1 MKRRV
6 HMNANGKKRI
16 TIADIARESGYSK
29 TAVSFAFNAPE
40 RISTNAREKILRT
53 AGKLRYIPD
62 PTARNFSL
70 GRHSSI
76 GFLLPQSIDTCLLN
90 PYIIDVMRGLGTVC
104 QENGYMLTI
113 IPPLNDSLYEAVK
126 NATVDGLITMG
137 YLISDGVG
145 SLADVRAMPLVM
157 IDGGDSDRFLSV
169 NIDDEGAA
177 YIQLSAAL
185 RAGHRKISIVSLP
198 APTLTPDFN
207 EKGLIAR
214 RFRGYR
220 KALDEFS
227 VDENSLFYF
236 QSEATYASGLALA
249 DEIMKTQPTCIVTM
263 SDAQA
268 YGIMDRLTSI
278 GCSIPDDISII
289 GFDNIQQH
297 GCVRKLTTI
306 DQPGIE
312 KGSLAARTLFSIM
325 NGKKTIKAP
334 VVPHRLIEGG
344 TLRTL

>member
-1 MKRRV
+1 
-6 HMNANGKKRI
+6 MNANGKKRI

-90 PYIIDVMRGLGTVC
+90 PYIIDVMGGLGTVC

-145 SLADVRAMPLVM
+145 SLVDVRAMPLVM

-169 NIDDEGAA
+169 NIDDEAAA

-185 RAGHRKISIVSLP
+185 KAGHRRISIPL
-198 APTLTPDFN
+198 
-207 EKGLIAR
+207 R
-214 RFRGYR
+214 RTSMK
-220 KALDEFS
+220 KA
-227 VDENSLFYF
+227 
-236 QSEATYASGLALA
+236 
-249 DEIMKTQPTCIVTM
+249 
-263 SDAQA
+263 
-268 YGIMDRLTSI
+268 
-278 GCSIPDDISII
+278 
-289 GFDNIQQH
+289 
-297 GCVRKLTTI
+297 
-306 DQPGIE
+306 
-312 KGSLAARTLFSIM
+312 
-325 NGKKTIKAP
+325 
-334 VVPHRLIEGG
+334 
-344 TLRTL
+344 